1 MKSPLP
7 GPPHASAATLAV
19 ATDTRVPSLARRRAW
34 GTLMM
39 AMAVAGT
46 AVAVAPLIA
55 IGWHLISRGWRALHP
70 SFFTALPAPV
80 GDAGGGM
87 GNAVVGTVLLVGL
100 AGLIGIPVGV
110 GAGLYAAEHRGRP
123 LAAAVRFVSE
133 VLSGLPSILIGI
145 FVWDVLVRPM
155 RHFSALAGGVALA
168 VIMLPLVARATEEF
182 VLMVPRSLFE
192 TALALGYSRWRAALG
207 IVFRTALPA
216 ITTAVLIAFARV
228 AGETAPLLFTAFGSP
243 YWSVS
248 LRAPIGALPLQI
260 YTYAIS
266 PYDEW
271 QSLAWAGA
279 VVLIGLAL
287 VFSIAARAATRRRY
301 GRRGR

>member
-1 MKSPLP
+1 MIAL
-7 GPPHASAATLAV
+7 
-19 ATDTRVPSLARRRAW
+19 
-34 GTLMM
+34 
-39 AMAVAGT
+39 AVAGT
-46 AVAVAPLIA
+46 AVAITPLIA
-55 IGWHLISRGWRALHP
+55 IGWHLIGQGWQALHP
-70 SFFTALPAPV
+70 SFFTALPTPI

-110 GAGLYAAEHRGRP
+110 GAGLYAAEQRGRP
-123 LAAAVRFVSE
+123 LAVAVRFVSE
-133 VLSGLPSILIGI
+133 VLSGVPSILIGI

-155 RHFSALAGGVALA
+155 RHFSALSGGVALA
-168 VIMLPLVARATEEF
+168 VIMLPMVARATEEF
-182 VLMVPRSLFE
+182 VLMVPRSLYE

-207 IVFRTALPA
+207 IVFRTALPG

-228 AGETAPLLFTAFGSP
+228 AGETAPLLFTAFGNP

-271 QSLAWAGA
+271 RSLAWAGA

-287 VFSIAARAATRRRY
+287 VFSLAARAATRRRY
-301 GRRGR
+301 RRRGR